1 MNIVWWLFTVPVITD
16 CLLCAQIQW
25 RWWSYC
31 VHGTADVNVI
41 EYGMNQETQLGTER
55 WGYFQERGTGQ
66 ERPVPS
72 GQHLPMLVQTYRS
85 QGKNGA
91 AAVCP
96 SSHLSVVSGVL
107 LMLIPAPFSL
117 SLWPEGRWLSRNP
130 SGSQTGHWGIQP
142 CGLSG
147 YWIFRLLI
155 NILSTEFVLPKNLTN
170 AGFVNIECLPCIWSL
185 WTLNVYCE
193 QWVLIV
199 CVVPKN
205 IDCQVGAQNFHEY
218 RIPSVCMIP
227 KTLGTYC
234 VHAPY
239 EQNIYVSLWTPSTWC
254 MYVSYW
260 H

>member
-72 GQHLPMLVQTYRS
+72 GQHLPMLVQTYRR
-85 QGKNGA
+85 QGKNRA

-96 SSHLSVVSGVL
+96 SSHLSVVVSGVL
-107 LMLIPAPFSL
+107 LTLIPAPFSL

-130 SGSQTGHWGIQP
+130 SGSQTGHRGIQP

-155 NILSTEFVLPKNLTN
+155 NILSIEFVLPKNLTRLCKHWMPTLYMVSMN
-170 AGFVNIECLPCIWSL
+170 TKCLL
-185 WTLNVYCE
+185 WTMSIYC
-193 QWVLIV
+193 L
-199 CVVPKN
+199 CGP
-205 IDCQVGAQNFHEY
+205 
-218 RIPSVCMIP
+218 
-227 KTLGTYC
+227 
-234 VHAPY
+234 
-239 EQNIYVSLWTPSTWC
+239 
-254 MYVSYW
+254 
-260 H
+260 